1 MGALSSQLLDV
12 GEVEQA
18 GPGKALPVTAFFI
31 QPGLSSDL
39 RGDSVPQLL
48 VDFAP
53 DYIPK
58 DFRGSGATQ
67 GQGVGVSCPA
77 ACCSCFIS
85 TGTVRKSS
93 PQEGSVPA
101 PECTASRTFSM

>member
-18 GPGKALPVTAFFI
+18 GPGKALPFAA
-31 QPGLSSDL
+31 GLSADL

-58 DFRGSGATQ
+58 DFRGSGAAQ

-77 ACCSCFIS
+77 TCYSCFIS
-85 TGTVRKSS
+85 TGTVRRSS
-93 PQEGSVPA
+93 IQEGSVPA